1 MVTFTISVASADS
14 KNKILSIYSELTT
27 TTHIIINTNFNPAY
41 KLETVPKERK
51 FILSFLKVDMLPQL
65 ENIHIA
71 GILDKVNFVK
81 DGSITKIIF
90 ENVSEP
96 ITKNFIVEQLA
107 DKLWQISFD
116 VDAKDKKSTYY
127 KNISQNEF
135 LQQILS
141 KNTIKK
147 YHIFTVVLDPG
158 HGGIDSGAV
167 AYDGTL
173 EKNITLKF
181 AKLLKHKLDQNP
193 NIKVFLTRQDDR
205 YLYLDE
211 RIAKAR
217 KFGVDL
223 FISIHADIINS
234 PKIKGSTIYT
244 LSKESSDNI
253 AKTLEYSQ
261 NKVDEI
267 KGVKKTHINPVEDIL
282 INLAS
287 DETKKYRQLI
297 VQQLVDNIKKQNIFM
312 INNPS
317 RSANFKVLKALD
329 FPSVLIEL
337 GYLSNKT
344 DKKTISSPKWQA
356 KMAAAI
362 ASAIENFR
370 HIRILSLIHI

>member
-244 LSKESSDNI
+244 CLLYTSPSPRDQRGSRMPSS
-253 AKTLEYSQ
+253 A
-261 NKVDEI
+261 
-267 KGVKKTHINPVEDIL
+267 
-282 INLAS
+282 
-287 DETKKYRQLI
+287 
-297 VQQLVDNIKKQNIFM
+297 
-312 INNPS
+312 
-317 RSANFKVLKALD
+317 
-329 FPSVLIEL
+329 
-337 GYLSNKT
+337 
-344 DKKTISSPKWQA
+344 
-356 KMAAAI
+356 
-362 ASAIENFR
+362 
-370 HIRILSLIHI
+370 